1 MHYRHRQRCLKR
13 TIPTPA
19 RITNGLGDLH
29 AAGLCC
35 STNGRPGC
43 HPQCQG
49 SEGRACAPF
58 QAQCSIVSFADAF
71 HMLSHLYA
79 LFYRILSDSGN
90 GLAMVQWSGS
100 QDSDRLKA
108 QALSGRQAQSLV
120 AQLHSLFRAVFWAGR
135 RGRESPDRPDSI
147 DSTPINVYIYIY
159 RAKKLQ
165 GLWRKLDGSTLA
177 SWTSARTAARRIL
190 WLLDVTPGNLRA
202 RARAITHD
210 IPS

>member
-108 QALSGRQAQSLV
+108 QALRRSRADRLRAWWRSSTAFFGLCFGRGGG
-120 AQLHSLFRAVFWAGR
+120 AGR
-135 RGRESPDRPDSI
+135 AQAG
-147 DSTPINVYIYIY
+147 
-159 RAKKLQ
+159 Q
-165 GLWRKLDGSTLA
+165 
-177 SWTSARTAARRIL
+177 IL
-190 WLLDVTPGNLRA
+190 LIVHL
-202 RARAITHD
+202 
-210 IPS
+210 